1 MLTRSWRALAAVAGV
16 TLVLAG
22 CQENLAGG
30 AACPALCPDTLTVRD
45 TVLIAGEALERDI
58 TLTGSPAIG
67 TEAQLLAADFVQN
80 GDRLR
85 TGLVFRFDSLQ
96 RALDDT
102 TDAPPRPVTS
112 VDTASLRINI
122 ATPSSGAYDSTL
134 VRDTVVT
141 FVVYDVN
148 VAAGDFDTAAVR
160 ARFGV
165 TQVGELSVERDSLT
179 GAIEIPLDTAFL
191 ASHVREGER
200 VRLGLVVQSENGA
213 QVRIFSSEGGS
224 AASLQ
229 YVAHADTSRFS
240 AAISVNTRSSAGPP
254 IRSLAD
260 YLLVLEGAAP
270 PAAGVLMA
278 GGLPASRIF
287 IRFDIPPDLIDS
299 STTIVRAN
307 LELHQL
313 GNDLYAS
320 DDTVGLV
327 TRIVRA
333 TKAVSDPAQAAALS
347 VDPAAVSPS
356 FAVPEVN
363 VSPGDT
369 RVDTIPL
376 APILL
381 LWKAEGPETM
391 QRSIL
396 LQTSSQ
402 GLDPRRY
409 YIYSSEAADES
420 VRPKLRITYIPR
432 SGFGLP

>member
-1 MLTRSWRALAAVAGV
+1 VLTRSWRALAAVAGV

-45 TVLIAGEALERDI
+45 TVLLASQALERDI
-58 TLTGSPAIG
+58 TLPGSPAIG
-67 TEAQLLAADFVQN
+67 TETQFLAADFVQS

-85 TGLVFRFDSLQ
+85 TGVVFRFDSLE

-122 ATPSSGAYDSTL
+122 VTPSSGSYDSTL

-141 FVVYDVN
+141 FVLYDVN
-148 VAAGDFDTAAVR
+148 AASGDFDTASVR
-160 ARFGV
+160 ARFGA
-165 TQVGELSVERDSLT
+165 TQVGELTVKRDSLT
-179 GAIEIPLDTAFL
+179 GAIQIPLDTAFL
-191 ASHVREGER
+191 ASHVRDGER

-224 AASLQ
+224 PASLQ
-229 YVAHADTSRFS
+229 YIAYADTARF
-240 AAISVNTRSSAGPP
+240 AASVRVNTRSSAGPP
-254 IRSLAD
+254 ISSLSD
-260 YLLVLEGAAP
+260 YLLVLEGVP
-270 PAAGVLMA
+270 PPPAGVLMA
-278 GGLPASRIF
+278 GGLPTSRIF

-327 TRIVRA
+327 TRLVRA

-347 VDPAAVSPS
+347 VDPAAVSAS
-356 FAVPEVN
+356 FAVRAVN
-363 VSPGDT
+363 VSPADT

-376 APILL
+376 AHILL
-381 LWKAEGPETM
+381 FWKAEGPETM

-396 LQTSSQ
+396 LQSSSQ

-409 YIYSSEAADES
+409 YFYSSEAVDES

>member
-1 MLTRSWRALAAVAGV
+1 
-16 TLVLAG
+16 
-22 CQENLAGG
+22 
-30 AACPALCPDTLTVRD
+30 
-45 TVLIAGEALERDI
+45 
-58 TLTGSPAIG
+58 
-67 TEAQLLAADFVQN
+67 
-80 GDRLR
+80 
-85 TGLVFRFDSLQ
+85 
-96 RALDDT
+96 
-102 TDAPPRPVTS
+102 
-112 VDTASLRINI
+112 
-122 ATPSSGAYDSTL
+122 
-134 VRDTVVT
+134 
-141 FVVYDVN
+141 
-148 VAAGDFDTAAVR
+148 
-160 ARFGV
+160 
-165 TQVGELSVERDSLT
+165 
-179 GAIEIPLDTAFL
+179 
-191 ASHVREGER
+191 
-200 VRLGLVVQSENGA
+200 
-213 QVRIFSSEGGS
+213 
-224 AASLQ
+224 
-229 YVAHADTSRFS
+229 
-240 AAISVNTRSSAGPP
+240 VNTRSSAGPP

-270 PAAGVLMA
+270 PPAGVLMA